1 MRDLSRPLKT
11 WHKTTFLLP
20 EPRDKLLGRDGA
32 DFLLLRG
39 DRVEEVGEAGEKR
52 LLAPLVLRLVLQH
65 LVAERLAEVEG
76 LQHRV
81 GVAGVAKLKGARSHF

>member
-1 MRDLSRPLKT
+1 MRS
-11 WHKTTFLLP
+11 
-20 EPRDKLLGRDGA
+20 
-32 DFLLLRG
+32 
-39 DRVEEVGEAGEKR
+39 DRVEEVGEAGEQR

-81 GVAGVAKLKGARSHF
+81 GVASVAKLKQASTHFEVSRYYSRLISCDKIIRHSH